1 MCCVSIAGAI
11 SHYREGNVVPRIGFI
26 VGIAGMIGAWLG
38 ASIGQH
44 IPEHALQIAAGLT
57 LWLLAALVWLRT
69 RVTRRVV
76 ASLDPAEPVQPG
88 RTVAAAVGL
97 GASGGVA
104 AAFFG
109 VGMTPYLQLGMLQ
122 ALKLSL
128 RETVGTTMLAL
139 IFISLSGSLTLATH
153 GDVALKYLIG
163 VVIGMTIGSYL
174 GAKLTV
180 RAHPILLR
188 IGIVATPFVA
198 GGMLIFF

>member
-1 MCCVSIAGAI
+1 MCCVSVAGAV
-11 SHYREGNVVPRIGFI
+11 SHYREGNVVPRIGLV
-26 VGIAGMIGAWLG
+26 VGISGMVGAWLG
-38 ASIGQH
+38 ASAGQH
-44 IPEHALQIAAGLT
+44 IPEHPLQIAAGLT

-76 ASLDPAEPVQPG
+76 ASLDPAGPPRQG
-88 RTVAAAVGL
+88 RTFATAVGL

-122 ALKLSL
+122 ALKLTL

-139 IFISLSGSLTLATH
+139 VFISLSGSLTLAAH
-153 GDVALKYLIG
+153 GDVAFNELIG
-163 VVIGMTIGSYL
+163 VIAGMTIGSYL

-180 RAHPILLR
+180 RAHPTLLR
-188 IGIVATPFVA
+188 VGIVATPFVA
-198 GGMLIFF
+198 GALLIFF

>member
-11 SHYREGNVVPRIGFI
+11 SHYREGNVVPRIGLI
-26 VGIAGMIGAWLG
+26 VGLAGMAGAWLG
-38 ASIGQH
+38 ASVGQH
-44 IPEHALQIAAGLT
+44 IPEHPLRIAAGLT

-76 ASLDPAEPVQPG
+76 ASLDPVEPPQAG
-88 RTVAAAVGL
+88 RTLATAVGL

-122 ALKLSL
+122 ALKLTL

-139 IFISLSGSLTLATH
+139 IFISLGGSLTLASH
-153 GDVALKYLIG
+153 GDVALKYLAG
-163 VVIGMTIGSYL
+163 VIIGMTIGSYL

-180 RAHPILLR
+180 RAHPLALR
-188 IGIVATPFVA
+188 IGVVATPFVA
-198 GGMLIFF
+198 GAMLIFF